1 MEKHDF
7 GSPGDLFFQSIFEHF
22 SDPAVVLDA
31 DEGVLLMNRAAREF
45 RGVDLQALF
54 AVGRDNDLASFLGK
68 LRLGE
73 PATIELQ
80 VKGADGAVR
89 HFALEG
95 RREGAYRV
103 VFVREV
109 TERRQLDEELQ
120 HLRRVESFGYLTAS
134 VAHDFNNLLTVIGC
148 TTAVLA
154 SEARAHETGAGEHVL
169 ALANEIQSATE
180 RATTMVRQLL
190 SRMRRKSS
198 RPEAVNVGEVVV
210 ELRPLL
216 ERLVGDDVEV
226 SLLLDPELGATVVDR
241 SALEHALLNLAA
253 NARDAMPQG
262 GRFTVATCNVSLGED
277 GVVLGEDLPPNGR
290 YVALTVS
297 DSGVGMSREVRER
310 IFERFFT
317 TKSAAH
323 GSGLGLAMVRR
334 FAVQSGGCVAAHS
347 TPGQGTTIVL
357 YLPRAPR
364 AGAQRSLTSCPLS

>member
-1 MEKHDF
+1 
-7 GSPGDLFFQSIFEHF
+7 
-22 SDPAVVLDA
+22 
-31 DEGVLLMNRAAREF
+31 MNRAAREL
-45 RGVDLQALF
+45 RGVDVEGLF
-54 AVGRDNDLASFLGK
+54 ELGGDHDLASFLGQ
-68 LRLGE
+68 LRMAGR
-73 PATIELQ
+73 ASIELQ
-80 VKGADGAVR
+80 VKSPDGGAR
-89 HFALEG
+89 HLLLEG
-95 RREGAYRV
+95 RTEDSYRV
-103 VFVREV
+103 VVLRDV
-109 TERRQLDEELQ
+109 TERLKLEEELQ

-134 VAHDFNNLLTVIGC
+134 VAHDFNNLLTIIGC
-148 TTAVLA
+148 ATAVLT
-154 SEARAHETGAGEHVL
+154 SEARAQEGAGAGEQVL

-190 SRMRRKSS
+190 SRMRRKAS

-216 ERLVGDDVEV
+216 ERLVGDGVEV
-226 SLLLDPELGATVVDR
+226 SFLLDPELGSTVVDR

-253 NARDAMPQG
+253 DARDAMPEG

-277 GVVLGEDLPPNGR
+277 GVAVDAHAANGR

-317 TKSAAH
+317 TKGSAH

-347 TPGQGTTIVL
+347 APGQGTTIVL
-357 YLPRAPR
+357 YLPRTAR
-364 AGAQRSLTSCPLS
+364 VSGQATLTPCPLS